1 MLDTTMGHRDTK
13 RYLDLEAKR
22 KFLFKMTE
30 LRVSVKAGK
39 RLAWQKA
46 RHTIMRTQVEL
57 HSAIPVLGGRER
69 RIPGACWP
77 VSLAQL
83 SQILSQNSR

>member
-1 MLDTTMGHRDTK
+1 MPMGHRDTK
-13 RYLDLEAKR
+13 KDLDLEVMR

-30 LRVSVKAGK
+30 LRVSVKAG
-39 RLAWQKA
+39 RWLAWQNA
-46 RHTIMRTQVEL
+46 CYTIMRTQVGL
-57 HSAIPVLGGRER
+57 HSAIPVLGGRE

-83 SQILSQNSR
+83 SQTL